1 VPTLFNFLGPLANPA
16 RPGFQAVGV
25 ADRRMAPIM
34 AGVLAARGVQALV
47 FRSDDGLDE
56 LSIAATSS
64 YWEVRVG
71 AVREGTLDPAAL
83 GVPRNELST
92 LRGGDAKHNAG
103 VVRDL
108 VAGASGPIRDAVL
121 LNAAAALAVLDAG
134 PAPLEERVTAGLA
147 TAGQAIDSGAA
158 AALLDR
164 WIAVT
169 RRLAAAKA

>member
-1 VPTLFNFLGPLANPA
+1 
-16 RPGFQAVGV
+16 
-25 ADRRMAPIM
+25 MAPIM

-56 LSIAATSS
+56 LSIASTSS
-64 YWEVRVG
+64 YWEVRDG
-71 AVREGTLDPAAL
+71 AVAEGTLDPAAL
-83 GVPRNELST
+83 GVPRNDLAA

-108 VAGASGPIRDAVL
+108 VGGTPGPIRDAVL
-121 LNAAAALAVLDAG
+121 LNAAAALAVLDTG
-134 PAPLEERVTAGLA
+134 PAPLTERLTTGLA

-164 WIAVT
+164 WISVS
-169 RRLAAAKA
+169 RRLAQR

>member
-1 VPTLFNFLGPLANPA
+1 
-16 RPGFQAVGV
+16 
-25 ADRRMAPIM
+25 MAPIM

-64 YWEVRVG
+64 YWEVRDG

-103 VVRDL
+103 AVRDL
-108 VAGASGPIRDAVL
+108 VGGVTGPIRDAVV
-121 LNAAAALAVLDAG
+121 LNAAAALAVLDLG
-134 PAPLEERVTAGLA
+134 PASLEKRVTAGLVR
-147 TAGQAIDSGAA
+147 AGEAIDSGAA
-158 AALLDR
+158 AEQLDR
-164 WIAVT
+164 WITVS
-169 RRLAAAKA
+169 RRMSQKP